1 MVNAYELVKEQTM
14 ISTMSLIYLI
24 SVVITG
30 FYISVKHK
38 DLVSEVNENNIKK
51 NRRKLKPMEEYID
64 FYMFAFLPVINTY
77 LAASIIAE
85 AMIKLIRGKD

>member
-1 MVNAYELVKEQTM
+1 M
-14 ISTMSLIYLI
+14 STMLLIYLV

-30 FYISVKHK
+30 FYISIKHK

-77 LAASIIAE
+77 FAANIIAE
-85 AMIKLIRGKD
+85 VIIKLIRGKD

>member
-1 MVNAYELVKEQTM
+1 M
-14 ISTMSLIYLI
+14 STMLLIYLV

-30 FYISVKHK
+30 FYISIKHK
-38 DLVSEVNENNIKK
+38 DLVSEINENNIKK

-85 AMIKLIRGKD
+85 AIIKLIRGKD